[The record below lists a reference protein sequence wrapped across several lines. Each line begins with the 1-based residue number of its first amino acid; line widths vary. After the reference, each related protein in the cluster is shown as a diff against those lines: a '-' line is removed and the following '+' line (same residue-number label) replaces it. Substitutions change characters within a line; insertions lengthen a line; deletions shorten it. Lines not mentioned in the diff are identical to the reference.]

1 MSWTAC
7 HWHIFAHALVHW
19 LTWRNMSNALAQY
32 CTICYFQTQTRTKLI
47 PSVLSWGQ
55 QNDLKA
61 TFLINVSH
69 QIKRAL
75 RLLTNK
81 KIQKRVLVPLTQ
93 KWLLPLHQTNSEQ
106 WPQIARVK
114 SCRCYTFYYACLI
127 GTWLAQ
133 NTDVYIPGIEIR
145 RDSHCIRVVLKHL

>member
-1 MSWTAC
+1 
-7 HWHIFAHALVHW
+7 
-19 LTWRNMSNALAQY
+19 MSNALAQY
-32 CTICYFQTQTRTKLI
+32 CTICYFQTQGFKPQTKLI

-106 WPQIARVK
+106 
-114 SCRCYTFYYACLI
+114 
-127 GTWLAQ
+127 
-133 NTDVYIPGIEIR
+133 
-145 RDSHCIRVVLKHL
+145 

>member
-1 MSWTAC
+1 MLLHSSVQYVISKHKHTALS
-7 HWHIFAHALVHW
+7 HEQNLSH
-19 LTWRNMSNALAQY
+19 RSLAG
-32 CTICYFQTQTRTKLI
+32 
-47 PSVLSWGQ
+47 VLSRGQ

-106 WPQIARVK
+106 DQSEREPLELSMLHFLLRLSHRNVARTK
-114 SCRCYTFYYACLI
+114 H
-127 GTWLAQ
+127 
-133 NTDVYIPGIEIR
+133 R
-145 RDSHCIRVVLKHL
+145 RLHSRHRDMNDSRCIRVVLKHL